1 MGLGASLGLAVIAEG
16 VERTAEAGRLKA
28 LGGRLAQ
35 GYLYGLPLPASALGY
50 VPRTISVHGSPCWC
64 RQRPEARR
72 SGPVA
77 SDSAR
82 VAPVVGSSRGANELL
97 IGGVDVIAPPL

>member
-50 VPRTISVHGSPCWC
+50 VPADDLGSWQPLLV
-64 RQRPEARR
+64 
-72 SGPVA
+72 SSA
-77 SDSAR
+77 S
-82 VAPVVGSSRGANELL
+82 
-97 IGGVDVIAPPL
+97 